1 MKRVKDN
8 LFHPL
13 GRPAIAGLFL
23 YLSGKFPWGKTGR
36 PLPFAAGLVFP
47 ACERKN
53 TGSRPAASLKKEGF
67 ATA

>member
-23 YLSGKFPWGKTGR
+23 YLSGKFPWEKPAGPFPLRQASFFQPAKEKIQEVGR
-36 PLPFAAGLVFP
+36 RQA
-47 ACERKN
+47 
-53 TGSRPAASLKKEGF
+53 
-67 ATA
+67 